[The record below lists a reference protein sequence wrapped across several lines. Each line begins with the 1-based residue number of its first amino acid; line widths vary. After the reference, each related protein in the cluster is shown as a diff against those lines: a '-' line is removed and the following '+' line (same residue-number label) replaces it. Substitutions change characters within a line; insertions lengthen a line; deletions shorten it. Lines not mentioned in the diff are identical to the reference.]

1 MQGSEVLTAINT
13 DTALVD
19 TWVYTGDETK
29 N

>member
-13 DTALVD
+13 DTALMD
-19 TWVYTGDETK
+19 KWVYNGDEIE